1 MLCVDNIIE
10 VKGENMKRRLLNKV
24 YARLRGHFWL
34 PCPICGQMFGGHEWG
49 GSLKISTRKGA
60 AVCLDC
66 KEEAD
71 RRNRENFGF
80 ISKRSATES
89 LEQSPVLSKA
99 QEASNTLNTAKI

>member
-1 MLCVDNIIE
+1 MLNVDNIIE
-10 VKGENMKRRLLNKV
+10 AKGENMKRRLLNKV
-24 YARLRGHFWL
+24 YARLMGHFWL

-80 ISKRSATES
+80 ISKRSATEF
-89 LEQSPVLSKA
+89 LEQRPSVIQSSRSL
-99 QEASNTLNTAKI
+99 